1 MYLIHCPIFMDTA
14 YFVDKMDAIFTVD
27 TSLVHLSGTMNKK
40 TFFYFFRLFQIT
52 DGLE

>member
-1 MYLIHCPIFMDTA
+1 MDTA

-40 TFFYFFRLFQIT
+40 TFFISSACSRLQM
-52 DGLE
+52 GLE